1 MASDVV
7 IRAAQAVMLI
17 LMWLQLTVGFAPVD
31 FSSSL
36 LSRYSTAIITRHHKI
51 SGFVKDDDSSYEN
64 EGDTDAGG
72 DPINKSKKQYTV
84 ARAGGRRPRS
94 HKQTNIPKTK
104 NNGNDNIFALFRQWA
119 LPLLCLIAILRLFFG
134 MFGSTNSNPNENV
147 VYYSRSVYQSTTY
160 TQDGNVETKRRE
172 SFQSNVPSL
181 VEKYGNDG
189 TDIAIGDDLDDRID
203 NMLFGKW

>member
-1 MASDVV
+1 MASDV
-7 IRAAQAVMLI
+7 IRAAQAVVLI

-36 LSRYSTAIITRHHKI
+36 LSRYSKNPDITRHQI

-64 EGDTDAGG
+64 EGETDA
-72 DPINKSKKQYTV
+72 DDSTNKSKKQYTV

-94 HKQTNIPKTK
+94 QKQTNIPKT

-119 LPLLCLIAILRLFFG
+119 LPLLCLTAILRLVFG
-134 MFGSTNSNPNENV
+134 MFGSTNSNPTV

-160 TQDGNVETKRRE
+160 TQDGNVETKRKE

-189 TDIAIGDDLDDRID
+189 TDIDIGDELDDRID